1 MNDNDERS
9 THVAPQAPWRWT
21 PAKIEEMAA
30 SLLEFMQD
38 PQHLFYKQWCV
49 QEGIPASHVSRFA
62 EMSET
67 FASALEKA
75 NDIQEVRLI
84 ERGLSG
90 KYHHAI
96 VKLILGSKF
105 NYLENTALTVTT
117 PNSKPILG
125 SIEDCDKAIAE
136 AQAQKNAFENMLAEA
151 RQLRSAV
158 VEG

>member
-1 MNDNDERS
+1 M
-9 THVAPQAPWRWT
+9 APNGSWRWT
-21 PAKIEEMAA
+21 PARIEELAA

-38 PQHLFYKQWCV
+38 PQHLFYKQWCI

-62 EMSET
+62 EANET

-84 ERGLSG
+84 EHGLSG

-105 NYLENTALTVTT
+105 GYAENTALAIST

-125 SIEDCDKAIAE
+125 SIEACDKAIAE
-136 AQAQKNAFENMLAEA
+136 AQAQKTAFENMVAEA
-151 RQLRSAV
+151 RQLESAV